1 MEDTSKQAEL
11 FLSGLSQL
19 RPLVEKVESLE
30 EAYETSRQKVLS
42 EDLFWS
48 EDKDKVY
55 NIMREHD
62 TASSDLIKGLKKE
75 LQELMVLA
83 STIIAGYSNLDL
95 VNKEDK

>member
-30 EAYETSRQKVLS
+30 EAFKTSRQKVLS

-48 EDKDKVY
+48 EDKDEIYHVL
-55 NIMREHD
+55 REHD
-62 TASSDLIKGLKKE
+62 TASSDYIKGLKKE
-75 LQELMVLA
+75 LQELMILA
-83 STIIAGYSNLDL
+83 STISVEYSSLDL
-95 VNKEDK
+95 KEDK